1 MLHIVTS
8 KNSSEHILHTVLFFF
23 LCNKHLLKKHLYR
36 TKLTLL
42 TLLDITL
49 LYFLD

>member
-8 KNSSEHILHTVLFFF
+8 KNSSEHILHTVFF

-49 LYFLD
+49 LYLLD